1 MDKDFNLDFL
11 EEFEEDGHAYYL
23 PELIEIDTFEEFE
36 EILNSEEFEV
46 YVRLLAESNPFYV
59 RNGFAL
65 QGPNF
70 LRNLLKCT
78 KAAKMTFDAQL
89 EYEGHTFEEYKAAHY
104 SECMISRDSCF
115 REMKMPNEL
124 VAPDKKVLEKL
135 VGTLTDANVRQYE
148 RQTKEMQDD
157 EIYEWIKNYR
167 NLPNIIGLKNLFNTS
182 FFPYAN

>member
-104 SECMISRDSCF
+104 SECMISRDSCY
-115 REMKMPNEL
+115 REMKVPGEL
-124 VAPDKKVLEKL
+124 FAPDKKVLEKL
-135 VGTLTDANVRQYE
+135 VGTLTDANISKYE
-148 RQTKEMQDD
+148 QQTAEMQ
-157 EIYEWIKNYR
+157 EEELQKCIKLLR
-167 NLPNIIGLKNLFNTS
+167 NLPKLLGLKNLFNTS
-182 FFPYAN
+182 FFPYAD